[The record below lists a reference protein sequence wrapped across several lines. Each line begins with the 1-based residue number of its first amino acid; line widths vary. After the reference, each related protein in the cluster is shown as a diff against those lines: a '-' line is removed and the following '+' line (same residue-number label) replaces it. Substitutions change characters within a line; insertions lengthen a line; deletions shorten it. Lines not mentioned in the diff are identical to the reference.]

1 MTLTRSFF
9 TTWVG
14 TPRGFLWTRN
24 CGIARIFLPP
34 GLNPPDLVFL
44 VWYSFFSFLVVY
56 SWIYIPGL
64 YANFCN
70 PLTAS
75 ALLRGLALDS
85 FSFGIFSFGIFSF
98 RIFSFRIFRF
108 IFLNLHSWFYG
119 IPGSRFCNPLAAS
132 ALLRGLALGSFSFGI
147 FSFGIFSFI
156 FLNLHSWFYIP
167 GLYSDFCNPLAASA
181 LLRGLALDSFSFG
194 NFSLRVL
201 A

>member
-14 TPRGFLWTRN
+14 TPRGFLWTHN

-64 YANFCN
+64 YANVCN

-119 IPGSRFCNPLAAS
+119 IPGSRFCNPLT
-132 ALLRGLALGSFSFGI
+132 
-147 FSFGIFSFI
+147 
-156 FLNLHSWFYIP
+156 
-167 GLYSDFCNPLAASA
+167 ASA

-194 NFSLRVL
+194 NFILRFQISDFSFQISDFRFHIWDFRFQISDFRFQIL
-201 A
+201 DFRFRILDFRF